1 MTAPL
6 TEIHD
11 AVHEWLQRA
20 TGLADGSIIPANDG
34 MSPEPTGDY
43 ISINIIPDL
52 MQASMMDEIQYTATG
67 EYTVKGHRT
76 ALVSLNSYGPNSY
89 VHLST
94 AKAVQDA
101 PSIRTLFADALLVLV
116 ECRNVRDLS
125 SRKGQRLENRSQMDC
140 LVRYAMSFTDDVNY
154 VETIDYTINAVEN
167 DGETIEDSVTDSV
180 AE

>member
-11 AVHEWLQRA
+11 TVHEWLQRA
-20 TGLADGSIIPANDG
+20 TGLADGKIIPANDG
-34 MSPEPTGDY
+34 MSPEPTGDF

-52 MQASMMDEIQYTATG
+52 AAIGYMDEIQYTDTG
-67 EYTVKGHRT
+67 EYTVKGHRN

-89 VHLST
+89 AYLST
-94 AKAVQDA
+94 VKAVADA
-101 PSIRTLFADALLVLV
+101 PSIRKLFADDLIVLV

-140 LVRYAMSFTDDVNY
+140 IVRYAMSFTDDVNH
-154 VETIDYTINAVEN
+154 VETIDYTLNATFN

-180 AE
+180 TE